1 MVFFYKSDI
10 IKAEVESMGIGA
22 IATALGVVGTLIGY
36 GVWVGKISQRVSDV
50 EKKQTKLESRIE
62 EKLDVLTASIYETNL
77 KIEGMQKDIQYLRE
91 KNK

>member
-1 MVFFYKSDI
+1 M
-10 IKAEVESMGIGA
+10 EIGV
-22 IATALGVVGTLIGY
+22 IATALGLVGTLIGY
-36 GVWVGKISQRVSDV
+36 GVWVGKISQRISEV

>member
-1 MVFFYKSDI
+1 M
-10 IKAEVESMGIGA
+10 EIGV
-22 IATALGVVGTLIGY
+22 IATGLGLIGTLIGY
-36 GVWVGKISQRVSDV
+36 GVWVGKISQRVADV

-77 KIEGMQKDIQYLRE
+77 KIEGLTKDIQYLTKE

>member
-1 MVFFYKSDI
+1 MDI
-10 IKAEVESMGIGA
+10 GI
-22 IATALGVVGTLIGY
+22 IATALGVIGTLIGY

-77 KIEGMQKDIQYLRE
+77 KIEGITKDIQYLKERG
-91 KNK
+91 K

>member
-1 MVFFYKSDI
+1 M
-10 IKAEVESMGIGA
+10 EIGL
-22 IATALGVVGTLIGY
+22 IATALGLVGTLVGY

>member
-1 MVFFYKSDI
+1 M
-10 IKAEVESMGIGA
+10 EIGL
-22 IATALGVVGTLIGY
+22 IVTGLGLIGTLISY

>member
-1 MVFFYKSDI
+1 M
-10 IKAEVESMGIGA
+10 EIGV
-22 IATALGVVGTLIGY
+22 IATALGLVGTLIGY

>member
-1 MVFFYKSDI
+1 VVFFYKSVI
-10 IKAEVESMGIGA
+10 IKAEVESMGIGT
-22 IATALGVVGTLIGY
+22 IATILGVVGTLIGY
-36 GVWVGKISQRVSDV
+36 GVWVGKISQRVSEV

-77 KIEGMQKDIQYLRE
+77 KIEGITKDVQYLRE